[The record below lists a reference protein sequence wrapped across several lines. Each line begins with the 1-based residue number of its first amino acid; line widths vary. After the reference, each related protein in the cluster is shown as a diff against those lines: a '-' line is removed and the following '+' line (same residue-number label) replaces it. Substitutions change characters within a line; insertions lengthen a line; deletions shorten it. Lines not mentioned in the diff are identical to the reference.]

1 MALAAGALIVIAM
14 IFGPSLWVKFVMRR
28 YSTEKPEMPGTGGE
42 LAKHL
47 IKRFSLKDVEVETT
61 ELGDHYDPI
70 EKKVRLSR
78 EHYESKSLT
87 AVAIAAHEVGH
98 AIQDHQGDRRLA
110 TRTKMVPI
118 VNLLARWSVVI
129 ISLSPVIGIIT
140 RHPIPFSLL
149 LFPIGLS
156 GFIAR
161 MMITCS
167 LIHCQ
172 LNLMQVFL
180 KHYPILRE
188 GDYVS
193 QSNEKAVSH
202 VLRAAAL
209 TYVSAALADIL
220 NLNRWTFIFFK
231 AMKSLNKDLS
241 FIIVNAIFLVGNIF
255 FWFFFELGF
264 LLITELNSLRTTN
277 TTYKI

>member
-1 MALAAGALIVIAM
+1 MALAAGALIVIAV

-47 IKRFSLKDVEVETT
+47 VKRFSLKDVEVETT

-98 AIQDHQGDRRLA
+98 AIQDHQGDKRLA

-129 ISLSPVIGIIT
+129 ISLSPIIGIIM
-140 RHPIPFSLL
+140 RHPMPFSLL
-149 LFPIGLS
+149 LFLGLS

-161 MMITCS
+161 MMVHAVTLPIEFDAS
-167 LIHCQ
+167 FSKAL
-172 LNLMQVFL
+172 
-180 KHYPILRE
+180 PILRE
-188 GDYVS
+188 GNYVS

-220 NLNRWTFIFFK
+220 NLSRWIFI
-231 AMKSLNKDLS
+231 
-241 FIIVNAIFLVGNIF
+241 
-255 FWFFFELGF
+255 
-264 LLITELNSLRTTN
+264 LLRR
-277 TTYKI
+277 

>member
-1 MALAAGALIVIAM
+1 MAIAAGALIVLAV

-28 YSTEKPEMPGTGGE
+28 YSNEQPEMPGTGGE

-70 EKKVRLSR
+70 EKKVRLLP
-78 EHYESKSLT
+78 EHYGSKSLT
-87 AVAIAAHEVGH
+87 AIAIAAHEVGH
-98 AIQDHQGDRRLA
+98 AIQDHQGDKRLA

-149 LFPIGLS
+149 LFIGLS

-161 MMITCS
+161 MMIHAVTLPIEFDAS
-167 LIHCQ
+167 FSKAL
-172 LNLMQVFL
+172 
-180 KHYPILRE
+180 PILRE
-188 GDYVS
+188 GNYVS

-220 NLNRWTFIFFK
+220 NLSRWIFI
-231 AMKSLNKDLS
+231 
-241 FIIVNAIFLVGNIF
+241 
-255 FWFFFELGF
+255 
-264 LLITELNSLRTTN
+264 LLRR
-277 TTYKI
+277 

>member
-1 MALAAGALIVIAM
+1 MVLALGTLIVLAL
-14 IFGPSLWVKFVMRR
+14 IFGPTLWVKLVMRW
-28 YSTEKPEMPGTGGE
+28 YSLEKPEMPGTGGE

-47 IKRFSLKDVEVETT
+47 IKRFSLKDVEVEVT

-110 TRTKMVPI
+110 TRTKMIPK
-118 VNLLARWSVVI
+118 VNRVARLSAII

-140 RHPIPFSLL
+140 RHPMPFSLL
-149 LFPIGLS
+149 LLLGLS

-161 MMITCS
+161 M
-167 LIHCQ
+167 LIHAVT
-172 LNLMQVFL
+172 L
-180 KHYPILRE
+180 PIEFDASFSKALPLLRE
-188 GDYVS
+188 GKYIS
-193 QSNEKAVSH
+193 QSNEKAVSQI
-202 VLRAAAL
+202 LKAASL

-220 NLNRWTFIFFK
+220 NLGRWIVI
-231 AMKSLNKDLS
+231 LS
-241 FIIVNAIFLVGNIF
+241 
-255 FWFFFELGF
+255 
-264 LLITELNSLRTTN
+264 RR
-277 TTYKI
+277 

>member
-1 MALAAGALIVIAM
+1 MLYALGVLIVLAI

-149 LFPIGLS
+149 LFIGLS

-161 MMITCS
+161 MMIHAVTLPIEFDAS
-167 LIHCQ
+167 FSKAL
-172 LNLMQVFL
+172 
-180 KHYPILRE
+180 PILRE

-209 TYVSAALADIL
+209 TYVSAALADTL
-220 NLNRWTFIFFK
+220 NLSRWIFI
-231 AMKSLNKDLS
+231 
-241 FIIVNAIFLVGNIF
+241 
-255 FWFFFELGF
+255 
-264 LLITELNSLRTTN
+264 LLRR
-277 TTYKI
+277 

>member
-1 MALAAGALIVIAM
+1 MALAAGALIVIAV

-98 AIQDHQGDRRLA
+98 AIQDHQGDKRLA

-149 LFPIGLS
+149 LFIGLS

-161 MMITCS
+161 MMMHAVTLPIEFDAS
-167 LIHCQ
+167 FSKAL
-172 LNLMQVFL
+172 
-180 KHYPILRE
+180 PILRE

-220 NLNRWTFIFFK
+220 NLSRWIFI
-231 AMKSLNKDLS
+231 
-241 FIIVNAIFLVGNIF
+241 
-255 FWFFFELGF
+255 
-264 LLITELNSLRTTN
+264 LLRR
-277 TTYKI
+277 

>member
-1 MALAAGALIVIAM
+1 MALAAGALIVIAV
-14 IFGPSLWVKFVMRR
+14 IFGPSLWVKLVMSR
-28 YSTEKPEMPGTGGE
+28 YSSEKPEMPGTGGE

-47 IKRFSLKDVEVETT
+47 IKRFSLKDVEVEIT

-70 EKKVRLSR
+70 EKKARLSR

-98 AIQDHQGDRRLA
+98 AIQDHQGDKRLA

-149 LFPIGLS
+149 LFIGLS

-161 MMITCS
+161 MMMHAVTLPIEFDAS
-167 LIHCQ
+167 FSKAL
-172 LNLMQVFL
+172 
-180 KHYPILRE
+180 PILRE

-209 TYVSAALADIL
+209 TYVSAALADTL
-220 NLNRWTFIFFK
+220 NLSRWIFI
-231 AMKSLNKDLS
+231 
-241 FIIVNAIFLVGNIF
+241 
-255 FWFFFELGF
+255 
-264 LLITELNSLRTTN
+264 LLRR
-277 TTYKI
+277 

>member
-1 MALAAGALIVIAM
+1 MAIAAGALIILAV

-47 IKRFSLKDVEVETT
+47 IKRFSLKDVEVEIT

-78 EHYESKSLT
+78 EHYDSKSLT

-118 VNLLARWSVVI
+118 VNLLARGSVVI

-149 LFPIGLS
+149 LFIGLS

-161 MMITCS
+161 MMMHAVTLPIEFDAS
-167 LIHCQ
+167 FSKAL
-172 LNLMQVFL
+172 
-180 KHYPILRE
+180 PILRE

-209 TYVSAALADIL
+209 TYVSAALADTL
-220 NLNRWTFIFFK
+220 NLSRWIFI
-231 AMKSLNKDLS
+231 
-241 FIIVNAIFLVGNIF
+241 
-255 FWFFFELGF
+255 
-264 LLITELNSLRTTN
+264 LLRR
-277 TTYKI
+277 

>member
-1 MALAAGALIVIAM
+1 MALAAGALIVIAV

-129 ISLSPVIGIIT
+129 ISLSPIIGIIM
-140 RHPIPFSLL
+140 RHPMPFSLL
-149 LFPIGLS
+149 LFLGLS

-161 MMITCS
+161 MMVHAVTLPIEFDAS
-167 LIHCQ
+167 FSKAL
-172 LNLMQVFL
+172 
-180 KHYPILRE
+180 PILRE
-188 GDYVS
+188 GNYVS
-193 QSNEKAVSH
+193 QSNEKAVSR
-202 VLRAAAL
+202 VLKAAAL

-220 NLNRWTFIFFK
+220 NLSRWIFI
-231 AMKSLNKDLS
+231 
-241 FIIVNAIFLVGNIF
+241 
-255 FWFFFELGF
+255 
-264 LLITELNSLRTTN
+264 LLRR
-277 TTYKI
+277 

>member
-1 MALAAGALIVIAM
+1 MALVAGALIVLAV

-98 AIQDHQGDRRLA
+98 AIQDHQGDKRLA

-129 ISLSPVIGIIT
+129 ISLSPVIDIIT
-140 RHPIPFSLL
+140 RHPMPFSLL
-149 LFPIGLS
+149 LFIGLS

-161 MMITCS
+161 MMVHAVTLPIEFDAS
-167 LIHCQ
+167 FSKAL
-172 LNLMQVFL
+172 
-180 KHYPILRE
+180 PILRE
-188 GDYVS
+188 GNYVS

-220 NLNRWTFIFFK
+220 NLSRWIFI
-231 AMKSLNKDLS
+231 
-241 FIIVNAIFLVGNIF
+241 
-255 FWFFFELGF
+255 
-264 LLITELNSLRTTN
+264 LLRR
-277 TTYKI
+277 